1 MSCICHVNIPPDIHA
16 LSVGVV
22 HVKTMSGLIVSIPFT
37 VTTIS
42 LVESHQSDNLNVPV
56 SDHS

>member
-1 MSCICHVNIPPDIHA
+1 VNTPPDIHA

-42 LVESHQSDNLNVPV
+42 LIESHPSDDLNVPV